1 MGTRNSFRGLF
12 GIAAASLL
20 LAALAGCG
28 GSSTTEVTSPS
39 PSASAPPPVLT
50 QAQQEVQAQLDAL
63 DADLAAAATELA
75 TVGIEG
81 AGAEKVLQDLVDKH
95 PEVTDFFTRDKGGVI
110 LAIKPDAYKEFIG
123 TGVAEADVIQ
133 MNETKQPVVSP
144 PRKAEEGF
152 LGISIGHPVI
162 ANDGQVIGSV
172 GAFFDS
178 QKCFGAV
185 LDPLQTT
192 EGLDKLYML
201 DTSGVCIY
209 NRDETRVGLNVF
221 EDELYKPYPDMLAVM
236 KRVVAEPS
244 GSDSYEFLA
253 NESTDVIVKDV
264 TWTTVGLHGTE
275 YRVVAAFTAGE

>member
-1 MGTRNSFRGLF
+1 MWARVSFRGLF
-12 GIAAASLL
+12 GMVAASLL

-28 GSSTTEVTSPS
+28 GSSTTETASPS
-39 PSASAPPPVLT
+39 PSAAAPPPVLT

-75 TVGIEG
+75 TAGIEG
-81 AGAEKVLQDLVDKH
+81 ADARKVLQGLVDTH
-95 PEVTDFFTRDKGGVI
+95 PEVTDFFTRDKDGVI
-110 LAIKPDAYKEFIG
+110 LAIKPDAFKEFVG
-123 TGVAEADVIQ
+123 TGSAEADVVQ

-144 PRKAEEGF
+144 PRTAKEGF

-162 ANDGQVIGSV
+162 ADGQVIGSV

-178 QKCFGAV
+178 QNYFGTV
-185 LDPLQTT
+185 LDPLQAT
-192 EGLDKLYML
+192 EGLDKLYLL
-201 DTSGVCIY
+201 DTSGVCVY

-244 GSDSYEFLA
+244 GSGSYEFLA

-275 YRVVAAFTAGE
+275 YRVVTAFTAGE